1 MFKQLP
7 DQTIGV
13 MYTVASYVSWGIL
26 PIYWYFLKEISAYE
40 IFAHRILWSFVLAS
54 VILLFIGGW
63 SQVKQLITK
72 GKMAFWTFVAALLIS
87 TNWFIFIWAV
97 TSNHV
102 IEASLGYY
110 INPLF
115 SVALSVIVLR
125 ERLNRW
131 KVISLLIAIVGVIL
145 MTFQFGQMPW
155 VALIIAL
162 SFALYG
168 LVKKMV
174 KVEAIVSV
182 TLETMFILPIV
193 LSYLL
198 FLETE
203 GTSSLSR
210 ISLFETILLLGAG
223 AVTAFPLLWFAKGAQ
238 RVPLSTLGFL
248 QYINPTLQLLVGIFI
263 FNETF
268 THSHLIGFGFIW
280 VALVIFSVSQ
290 LKLMRHFHLRIA
302 KKIITRIVKHI

>member
-13 MYTVASYVSWGIL
+13 MYTVASFISWGIL
-26 PIYWYFLKEISAYE
+26 PIYWYFLKEIPAYE
-40 IFAHRILWSFVLAS
+40 IFAHRIIWSFVLAS

-63 SQVKQLITK
+63 SQMKQVITK

-131 KVISLLIAIVGVIL
+131 KVISLLIATVGVFL

-155 VALIIAL
+155 IALIIAL

-182 TLETMFILPIV
+182 TLETMFILPVV
-193 LSYLL
+193 LSYLV
-198 FLETE
+198 FLEIE

-210 ISLFETILLLGAG
+210 ISLLEIILLLGAG

-268 THSHLIGFGFIW
+268 THSHLISFGFIW
-280 VALVIFSVSQ
+280 VALAIFSVSQ
-290 LKLMRHFHLRIA
+290 LNFMQHFPIKIT
-302 KKIITRIVKHI
+302 KKI